1 MRVGRRTR
9 GLGMVVGEIAT
20 GTDVLVIGAGPG
32 GYVAAIRAAQLGKD
46 VTLVEKDELGG
57 ICLNVGCIPSKALIY
72 AAYLYEKISHAEE
85 FGISA
90 KEVRLDMERL
100 QAWKESVVKKLTGGV
115 KQLCEGNS
123 VTIIKGK
130 ATFVSA
136 KKCLVESE
144 HGTQAIEFK
153 DCIIATGAAPVNIPG
168 FEIDGDTVI
177 DSTGALALKVLPKSL
192 IVIGGGYIGLEL
204 GMAYAKFGSKVT
216 VVEML
221 DSLLPG
227 TDPELTRLVI
237 RKARGLK
244 MEVYLKSQAK
254 ELKMGKSGVQLAIST
269 PDGEKRLEA
278 ERVLVSVGR
287 KPNTPPDLG
296 LDKLSVRADAKGFLK
311 VDAQMRTSNPHVYA
325 IGDVAGPPLLAHKA
339 SHEGLVAAEAICGLK
354 SAADWQTVPAVIF
367 TDPEIAYAGM
377 SEVEAQQAGYKTIT
391 GKFPFA
397 ALGRALTMGETD
409 GFVKIIADE
418 ATKVVLGV
426 QIVGPEASTL
436 ISEAVLAIE
445 MGATLEDLALSIH
458 PHPTLP
464 EGLME
469 AAEAAL
475 GKAIHIINPKKKET
489 VRA

>member
-1 MRVGRRTR
+1 
-9 GLGMVVGEIAT
+9 MVVGEIAT
-20 GTDVLVIGAGPG
+20 GTDLLIVGGGPG

-72 AAYLYEKISHAEE
+72 AAYLYEKIQHAEE
-85 FGISA
+85 FGIST
-90 KEVRLDMERL
+90 KEVQINLERL

-123 VTIIKGK
+123 VNIIKGK

-153 DCIIATGAAPVNIPG
+153 DCIIATGAVPMSLPG
-168 FEIDGDTVI
+168 FEIDGETVI
-177 DSTGALALKVLPKSL
+177 DSTGALALKRLPESL
-192 IVIGGGYIGLEL
+192 VVIGGGYIGLEL
-204 GMAYAKFGSKVT
+204 GMVYAKFGSKVT

-221 DSLLPG
+221 DGLLPG
-227 TDPELTRLVI
+227 TDAELTRLV
-237 RKARGLK
+237 ARTVKDLK
-244 MEVYLKSQAK
+244 MNVYLKSQAK
-254 ELKMGKSGVQLAIST
+254 ELKKSRGGAQLTIQT
-269 PDGEKRLEA
+269 QEGEEKLSA
-278 ERVLVSVGR
+278 EKVLVSVGR
-287 KPNTPPDLG
+287 KPNTPSDLG
-296 LDKLSVRADAKGFLK
+296 LDKLGVQPDARGFLK

-339 SHEGLVAAEAICGLK
+339 SHEGLVAAEVICGLK

-367 TDPEIAYAGM
+367 TDPEIAYAGL
-377 SEVEAQQAGYKTIT
+377 SEAEAQQAGYKTIT

-397 ALGRALTMGETD
+397 ALGRALTMGETE
-409 GFVKIIADE
+409 GFMKIIADAE
-418 ATKVVLGV
+418 TKVVLGV

-445 MGATLEDLALSIH
+445 MGATLEDLAVSIH

-475 GKAIHIINPKKKET
+475 GKAIHILTPKKREPVEPLFRKG
-489 VRA
+489 

>member
-1 MRVGRRTR
+1 
-9 GLGMVVGEIAT
+9 
-20 GTDVLVIGAGPG
+20 
-32 GYVAAIRAAQLGKD
+32 
-46 VTLVEKDELGG
+46 
-57 ICLNVGCIPSKALIY
+57 
-72 AAYLYEKISHAEE
+72 
-85 FGISA
+85 
-90 KEVRLDMERL
+90 
-100 QAWKESVVKKLTGGV
+100 
-115 KQLCEGNS
+115 
-123 VTIIKGK
+123 
-130 ATFVSA
+130 
-136 KKCLVESE
+136 
-144 HGTQAIEFK
+144 
-153 DCIIATGAAPVNIPG
+153 
-168 FEIDGDTVI
+168 
-177 DSTGALALKVLPKSL
+177 
-192 IVIGGGYIGLEL
+192 
-204 GMAYAKFGSKVT
+204 
-216 VVEML
+216 
-221 DSLLPG
+221 
-227 TDPELTRLVI
+227 
-237 RKARGLK
+237 
-244 MEVYLKSQAK
+244 
-254 ELKMGKSGVQLAIST
+254 
-269 PDGEKRLEA
+269 
-278 ERVLVSVGR
+278 
-287 KPNTPPDLG
+287 
-296 LDKLSVRADAKGFLK
+296 
-311 VDAQMRTSNPHVYA
+311 
-325 IGDVAGPPLLAHKA
+325 KA

>member
-1 MRVGRRTR
+1 
-9 GLGMVVGEIAT
+9 MVVGEIAI
-20 GTDVLVIGAGPG
+20 GTEVLVVGAGPG

-46 VTLVEKDELGG
+46 VTLVEQDELGG

-72 AAYLYEKISHAEE
+72 AAYLYEKIKHLDKI
-85 FGISA
+85 GISA
-90 KEVRLDMERL
+90 KDVQLDMERM

-115 KQLCEGNS
+115 KQLCEGNGIN
-123 VTIIKGK
+123 IIKGK
-130 ATFVSA
+130 ATFTSA

-153 DCIIATGAAPVNIPG
+153 NCIIATGAVPMTIPG
-168 FEIDGDTVI
+168 FEIDGETVM
-177 DSTGALALKVLPKSL
+177 DSTGALALKKLPESL

-204 GMAYAKFGSKVT
+204 GMVYAKLGNKVT

-221 DSLLPG
+221 DQLLPG
-227 TDPELTRLVI
+227 TDAELVRLVA
-237 RKARGLK
+237 RKARALGI
-244 MEVYLKSQAK
+244 EVYLKSQAK
-254 ELKMGKSGVQLAIST
+254 ELKRSKSGAQLLIAT
-269 PDGEKRLEA
+269 PDGEKKLEA
-278 ERVLVSVGR
+278 EKVLVSVGR
-287 KPNTPPDLG
+287 RPNTPPELG
-296 LDKLSVRADAKGFLK
+296 LDKLGVQPGPKGFLK

-325 IGDVAGPPLLAHKA
+325 IGDVAGQPLLAHKA
-339 SHEGLVAAEAICGLK
+339 SHEGIVAAEVICGLP

-377 SEVEAQQAGYKTIT
+377 SEAEAQKAGYKPLI

-397 ALGRALTMGETD
+397 ALGRALSMNETE
-409 GFVKIIADE
+409 GFIKIIADE

-445 MGATLEDLALSIH
+445 MGATLEDLALTIH

-469 AAEAAL
+469 AAEAAM
-475 GKAIHIINPKKKET
+475 GKAIHILKPKKKEP

>member
-1 MRVGRRTR
+1 
-9 GLGMVVGEIAT
+9 MVVGEIAT
-20 GTDVLVIGAGPG
+20 GTEVLVVGAGPG

-46 VTLVEKDELGG
+46 VTLVEKENLGG
-57 ICLNVGCIPSKALIY
+57 VCLNVGCIPSKALIY
-72 AAYLYEKISHAEE
+72 AAYLYEKIQHAGA
-85 FGISA
+85 FGISV
-90 KEVRLDMERL
+90 KDVDINLERL
-100 QAWKESVVKKLTGGV
+100 QAWKESVVQRLTGGV
-115 KQLCEGNS
+115 EQLCKGHGVNI
-123 VTIIKGK
+123 VKGK

-153 DCIIATGAAPVNIPG
+153 DCIIATGSVPMTIPG
-168 FEIDGDTVI
+168 FEIDGETVI
-177 DSTGALALKVLPKSL
+177 DSTGALALKKLPESL

-204 GMAYAKFGSKVT
+204 GMVYAKFGTKVT

-221 DSLLPG
+221 ENLLPG
-227 TDPELTRLVI
+227 TDPELTRLVV
-237 RKARGLK
+237 RKVKELK
-244 MEVYLKSQAK
+244 MDVYLKSQAK
-254 ELKMGKSGVQLAIST
+254 GLKKSKDGAQLTVQT
-269 PDGEKRLEA
+269 QEGEIKLSA
-278 ERVLVSVGR
+278 EKVLVSVGR
-287 KPNTPPDLG
+287 RPNTPPDLG
-296 LDKLSVRADAKGFLK
+296 LDKLGVQPDPKGFLK
-311 VDAQMRTSNPHVYA
+311 TDAQMRTNNPHVYA

-339 SHEGLVAAEAICGLK
+339 SHEGIVAAEAICGHK

-367 TDPEIAYAGM
+367 TDPEIAYAGL
-377 SEVEAQQAGYKTIT
+377 SEAEAQQAGYKTIV

-397 ALGRALTMGETD
+397 ALGRALTLGETD
-409 GFVKIIADE
+409 GFIKIIADAE
-418 ATKVVLGV
+418 TKVVLGV

-475 GKAIHIINPKKKET
+475 GKAIHILMPKRKELA
-489 VRA
+489 RA

>member
-1 MRVGRRTR
+1 
-9 GLGMVVGEIAT
+9 MVVGEIAV
-20 GTDVLVIGAGPG
+20 GTDLLIVGGGPG

-72 AAYLYEKISHAEE
+72 AAYLYEKIKRAQE

-90 KEVRLDMERL
+90 QEVHVNLERL
-100 QAWKESVVKKLTGGV
+100 QAWKESVVKRLTGGV
-115 KQLCEGNS
+115 KRLCEGNG
-123 VTIIKGK
+123 VTVIKGK
-130 ATFVSA
+130 ATFISP

-144 HGTQAIEFK
+144 HGTQTIEFK
-153 DCIIATGAAPVNIPG
+153 DCIIATGAVPITIPG
-168 FEIDGDTVI
+168 FEVDGEIVL
-177 DSTGALALKVLPKSL
+177 DSTGALALKKLPESL

-204 GMAYAKFGSKVT
+204 GMVYAKFGSKVT
-216 VVEML
+216 IVEML
-221 DSLLPG
+221 ENLLPG
-227 TDPELTRLVI
+227 TDPELTRLVA
-237 RKARGLK
+237 RKAKELK
-244 MEVYLKSQAK
+244 MDVYLKSQAK
-254 ELKMGKSGVQLAIST
+254 ELKKGRDGAHLTVQT
-269 PDGEKRLEA
+269 QEGEVKLSA
-278 ERVLVSVGR
+278 EKILVSVGR
-287 KPNTPPDLG
+287 RPNTPPELG
-296 LDKLSVRADAKGFLK
+296 LERVGVQPDPKGFLK
-311 VDAQMRTSNPHVYA
+311 TDAQMRTSVPHIYA

-339 SHEGLVAAEAICGLK
+339 SHEGLVAAEAICGHK

-367 TDPEIAYAGM
+367 TDPEIAYAGL
-377 SEVEAQQAGYKTIT
+377 SEAEAQQAGYKTVT

-397 ALGRALTMGETD
+397 ALGRALTMGETE
-409 GFVKIIADE
+409 GFIKIIADAE
-418 ATKVVLGV
+418 TKVVLGV

-475 GKAIHIINPKKKET
+475 GKAIHILTPHPHP
-489 VRA
+489 APSP

>member
-1 MRVGRRTR
+1 
-9 GLGMVVGEIAT
+9 MVVGEIAT
-20 GTDVLVIGAGPG
+20 GTDLLVVGGGPG

-72 AAYLYEKISHAEE
+72 ASYLYEKIKRAEA
-85 FGISA
+85 FGISV
-90 KEVRLDMERL
+90 KDVQVDIGRL
-100 QAWKESVVKKLTGGV
+100 QAWKESVVKRLTGGV
-115 KQLCEGNS
+115 KQLCEGNG
-123 VTIIKGK
+123 VNIIKGK

-136 KKCLVESE
+136 KKCLVEGE
-144 HGTQAIEFK
+144 HGTQTIEFT
-153 DCIIATGAAPVNIPG
+153 DCIIATGSVPMTIPG
-168 FEIDGDTVI
+168 VEIDGEIVL
-177 DSTGALALKVLPKSL
+177 DSTGALALKRLPESL

-204 GMAYAKFGSKVT
+204 GMVYARLGSKVT

-221 DSLLPG
+221 ENLLPG
-227 TDPELTRLVI
+227 TDPELTRLVA
-237 RKARGLK
+237 RKAKELK
-244 MEVYLKSQAK
+244 MDIYLKSQAK
-254 ELKMGKSGVQLAIST
+254 ELKRGKDGAQLTVQTQEGEVQLT
-269 PDGEKRLEA
+269 A

-296 LDKLSVRADAKGFLK
+296 LDKLGVQPDARGFLK

-339 SHEGLVAAEAICGLK
+339 SHEGLVAAEAVCGLK

-367 TDPEIAYAGM
+367 TDPEIAYAGL
-377 SEVEAQQAGYKTIT
+377 SEAEAQRAGYKTIV

-409 GFVKIIADE
+409 GFIKIIADAE
-418 ATKVVLGV
+418 TKVILGV

-475 GKAIHIINPKKKET
+475 GKAIHILTPKKKEP
-489 VRA
+489 VQM

>member
-1 MRVGRRTR
+1 
-9 GLGMVVGEIAT
+9 MVVGEIAT
-20 GTDVLVIGAGPG
+20 GTEVLVVGGGPG

-57 ICLNVGCIPSKALIY
+57 VCLNVGCIPSKALIY
-72 AAYLYEKISHAEE
+72 AAYLYEKIKHAEA

-90 KEVRLDMERL
+90 KEVQINLERL

-115 KQLCEGNS
+115 EQLCKGNG
-123 VTIIKGK
+123 VTVIKGK
-130 ATFVSA
+130 ATFVSP

-153 DCIIATGAAPVNIPG
+153 DCIIATGSVPMTIPG
-168 FEIDGDTVI
+168 FEIDGETVI
-177 DSTGALALKVLPKSL
+177 DSTGALALKKLPESL

-204 GMAYAKFGSKVT
+204 GMVYAKFGSRVT

-221 DSLLPG
+221 DNLLPG
-227 TDPELTRLVI
+227 TDSELVRLVA
-237 RKARGLK
+237 RKVKELQ
-244 MEVYLKSQAK
+244 MDVYLKSQAK
-254 ELKMGKSGVQLAIST
+254 ELKKGKDGAQLTVQT
-269 PDGEKRLEA
+269 PEGEKGLEA
-278 ERVLVSVGR
+278 EKVLVSVGR
-287 KPNTPPDLG
+287 KPNTLPELG
-296 LDKLSVRADAKGFLK
+296 LERLGLQPDSKGFLK
-311 VDAQMRTSNPHVYA
+311 TDKQMRTSVPHIYA

-339 SHEGLVAAEAICGLK
+339 SHEGIVAAEAICGLS

-367 TDPEIAYAGM
+367 TDPEIAYAGL
-377 SEVEAQQAGYKTIT
+377 SEAEAQQAGYKTIT

-397 ALGRALTMGETD
+397 ALGRALTLGETD
-409 GFVKIIADE
+409 GFIKIIADAE
-418 ATKVVLGV
+418 TKVVLGV

-475 GKAIHIINPKKKET
+475 GKAIHILMPKKREPA
-489 VRA
+489 RS

>member
-1 MRVGRRTR
+1 
-9 GLGMVVGEIAT
+9 MVVGEIAT
-20 GTDVLVIGAGPG
+20 GTEVLVVGGGPG

-72 AAYLYEKISHAEE
+72 AAYLYEKIQRADA
-85 FGISA
+85 FGISV
-90 KEVRLDMERL
+90 KEVRVDLERL
-100 QAWKESVVKKLTGGV
+100 QAWKESVVKRLTGGV
-115 KQLCEGNS
+115 KQLCEGNGIN
-123 VTIIKGK
+123 IIKGK

-144 HGTQAIEFK
+144 HGAQAIEFK
-153 DCIIATGAAPVNIPG
+153 DCIIATGAVPMTIPG
-168 FEIDGDTVI
+168 FEIDGEIVI
-177 DSTGALALKVLPKSL
+177 DSTGALALKKLPESL

-204 GMAYAKFGSKVT
+204 GMVYAKFGTKVT

-221 DSLLPG
+221 ENLLPG
-227 TDPELTRLVI
+227 TDPELTRLV
-237 RKARGLK
+237 ARRVKELQ
-244 MEVYLKSQAK
+244 MDVYLKSQAT
-254 ELKMGKSGVQLAIST
+254 ELKKGKDGAQLTVQT
-269 PDGEKRLEA
+269 QEGELKLSA
-278 ERVLVSVGR
+278 DKVLVSVGR
-287 KPNTPPDLG
+287 KPNTPPELG
-296 LDKLSVRADAKGFLK
+296 LERLGVPPDAKGFLK
-311 VDAQMRTSNPHVYA
+311 TDAQMRTSVPHIYA

-339 SHEGLVAAEAICGLK
+339 SHEGIVAAEAICGLK

-367 TDPEIAYAGM
+367 TDPEIAYAGL
-377 SEVEAQQAGYKTIT
+377 SEAEAQQAGYKTIV

-397 ALGRALTMGETD
+397 ALGRALTLGETD
-409 GFVKIIADE
+409 GFIKIIADAE
-418 ATKVVLGV
+418 TKVVLGV
-426 QIVGPEASTL
+426 QIVGPEASTM

-475 GKAIHIINPKKKET
+475 GKAIHMLMPKKREAA
-489 VRA
+489 RM

>member
-1 MRVGRRTR
+1 
-9 GLGMVVGEIAT
+9 MVVGEIAT
-20 GTDVLVIGAGPG
+20 GTDLLVVGGGPG

-72 AAYLYEKISHAEE
+72 AAYLYEKLQHAEE
-85 FGISA
+85 FGIST
-90 KEVRLDMERL
+90 KEVQINVERL

-115 KQLCEGNS
+115 RQLCEGHS

-130 ATFVSA
+130 ATFVAA

-153 DCIIATGAAPVNIPG
+153 DCTIATGAVPMTIPG
-168 FEIDGDTVI
+168 FEIDGETVI
-177 DSTGALALKVLPKSL
+177 DSTGALALKKLPESF

-227 TDPELTRLVI
+227 TDPELTRLVA
-237 RKARGLK
+237 RKVKELK
-244 MEVYLKSQAK
+244 MDVYLKSQAK
-254 ELKMGKSGVQLAIST
+254 ELKKSKEGAQLVVQT
-269 PDGEKRLEA
+269 HEGELKLSA
-278 ERVLVSVGR
+278 EKILLSVGR
-287 KPNTPPDLG
+287 RPNTPPELG
-296 LDKLSVRADAKGFLK
+296 LEKLGLQPDAKGFLK
-311 VDAQMRTSNPHVYA
+311 VDAQMRTSTPHVYA

-339 SHEGLVAAEAICGLK
+339 SHEGLVAAEAMCGLK

-367 TDPEIAYAGM
+367 TDPEIAYAGL
-377 SEVEAQQAGYKTIT
+377 SEAEAQQAGYKTAV

-409 GFVKIIADE
+409 GFIKIIAD
-418 ATKVVLGV
+418 AQTKVVLGV

-475 GKAIHIINPKKKET
+475 GKAIHILTPKRREPA
-489 VRA
+489 RA